1 MALCI
6 GDSAPDFDLEA
17 VQGKL
22 RLRVRLG
29 DFIGKRNLL
38 IAFHPVDWTPT

>member
-1 MALCI
+1 MALCV

-17 VQGKL
+17 VQGKSHL
-22 RLRVRLG
+22 RARLI
-29 DFIGKRNLL
+29 DFLGKRNLL